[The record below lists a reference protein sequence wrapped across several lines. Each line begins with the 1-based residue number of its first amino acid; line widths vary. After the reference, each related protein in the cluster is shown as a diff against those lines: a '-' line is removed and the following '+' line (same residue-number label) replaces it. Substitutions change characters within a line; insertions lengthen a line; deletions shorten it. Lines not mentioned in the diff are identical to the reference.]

1 MRILFAG
8 TPNVALPTLEWIFSS
23 EHELVGVLTRPAA
36 AQGRSSELID
46 SPVAIFAKT
55 HLIPFHTSLDSPQ
68 MKEAIKSA
76 DLVVVIAYGKL
87 ISKEFL
93 QMPKYGWINVHFSI
107 LPKFR
112 GAAPVQRAIWNG
124 EESTGISIFQLDPGM
139 DTGPIFIQKTVS
151 IFEMESS
158 GECLIRLSQMVPE
171 MLDQTLLKILNLE
184 PPLPQSEENSSLAPK
199 IDKSEL
205 RIDWNSS
212 AISIKNMIRALN
224 PTPRA
229 KTSFRDNDIFI
240 YEVGVSEASSN
251 KPYGTI
257 TCVNQKLYVATRD
270 FDLEILKVQ
279 SSGKKVMSGSEWC
292 RGVQMKENPLE
303 NRYV

>member
-55 HLIPFHTSLDSPQ
+55 HSIPLYTSIDLPET
-68 MKEAIKSA
+68 KEAIQSA

-93 QMPKYGWINVHFSI
+93 QMPKHGWINVHFSI
-107 LPKFR
+107 LPKYR

-171 MLDQTLLKILNLE
+171 VLDQTLLKIQNLE

-212 AISIKNMIRALN
+212 AILIKNMIRALN
-224 PTPRA
+224 PTPHA
-229 KTSFRDNDIFI
+229 KTSFRDNDIYIF
-240 YEVGVSEASSN
+240 EVAVSDNQSTQ
-251 KPYGTI
+251 PPGTI
-257 TCVNQKLYVATRD
+257 FAVNQHFYVATA
-270 FDLEILKVQ
+270 DLDIEILKVQ
-279 SSGKKVMSGSEWC
+279 SSGKKIMSGSEWS
-292 RGVQMKENPLE
+292 RGIQTRDDVIENK
-303 NRYV
+303 YV

>member
-8 TPNVALPTLEWIFSS
+8 TPNVAIPTLEWLFAS
-23 EHELVGVLTRPAA
+23 EHEVVGVLTRPAA

-46 SPVAIFAKT
+46 SPVSTFAKT
-55 HLIPFHTSLDSPQ
+55 HSIPIYTSINLPETIRVIESV
-68 MKEAIKSA
+68 

-93 QMPKYGWINVHFSI
+93 QLPKYGWINVHFSM
-107 LPKFR
+107 LPKYR

-124 EESTGISIFQLDPGM
+124 EESSGISIFQLDPGM
-139 DTGPIFIQKTVS
+139 DTGPIYLQKS
-151 IFEMESS
+151 IPIISTESS
-158 GECLIRLSQMVPE
+158 GECLIRMSQSVPE
-171 MLDQTLLKILNLE
+171 TRDQTLRKIENLE
-184 PPLPQSEENSSLAPK
+184 VPLPQSDENSSLAPK

-224 PTPRA
+224 PIPRA
-229 KTSFRDNDIFI
+229 KTSFRDTDIYI
-240 YEVGVSEASSN
+240 YEVGLSETRSN
-251 KPYGTI
+251 KPHGTI
-257 TCVNQKLYVATRD
+257 TSVNQKLYVSTND

-279 SSGKKVMSGSEWC
+279 GSGKKIMSGSEWG
-292 RGVQMKENPLE
+292 RGIQTKDEAIENK
-303 NRYV
+303 YV

>member
-8 TPNVALPTLEWIFSS
+8 TPNVALPALEWIFAS

-55 HLIPFHTSLDSPQ
+55 HSIPIYNSIDLPET
-68 MKEAIKSA
+68 KEAIQSA

-93 QMPKYGWINVHFSI
+93 QMPKHGWINVHFSI
-107 LPKFR
+107 LPKYR

-124 EESTGISIFQLDPGM
+124 EEATGISIFQLDPGM

-158 GECLIRLSQMVPE
+158 GECLIRLSQIVPE

-212 AISIKNMIRALN
+212 AITIKNMIRALN

-229 KTSFRDNDIFI
+229 RTTFRENEIYILEVAVSDNK
-240 YEVGVSEASSN
+240 STQ
-251 KPYGTI
+251 PPGTI
-257 TCVNQKLYVATRD
+257 FAVNQHLYAATKELD
-270 FDLEILKVQ
+270 IEIIKVQ

>member
-55 HLIPFHTSLDSPQ
+55 HSIPIYTSIDLPET
-68 MKEAIKSA
+68 KEAIQSA

-87 ISKEFL
+87 ISQEFL

-151 IFEMESS
+151 ILEMESS

-184 PPLPQSEENSSLAPK
+184 PPLPQSEENSSLAPT
-199 IDKSEL
+199 IAKSEL

-279 SSGKKVMSGSEWC
+279 SSGKKIMSGSEWS
-292 RGVQMKENPLE
+292 RGIQTRDDVIENK
-303 NRYV
+303 YV

>member
-8 TPNVALPTLEWIFSS
+8 TPNVALPALEWIFAS

-55 HLIPFHTSLDSPQ
+55 HSIPIYNSIDLPET
-68 MKEAIKSA
+68 KEAIQSA

-93 QMPKYGWINVHFSI
+93 QMPKHGWINVHFSI
-107 LPKFR
+107 LPKYR

-158 GECLIRLSQMVPE
+158 GECLIRLSQIVPE

-212 AISIKNMIRALN
+212 AITIKNMIRALN

-229 KTSFRDNDIFI
+229 RTTFRENEIYILEVAVSDNK
-240 YEVGVSEASSN
+240 STQ
-251 KPYGTI
+251 PPGTI
-257 TCVNQKLYVATRD
+257 FAVNQHLYAATEELD
-270 FDLEILKVQ
+270 IEIIKVQ

-292 RGVQMKENPLE
+292 RGVQMKKNPLE

>member
-8 TPNVALPTLEWIFSS
+8 TPNVALPTLEWILSS

-55 HLIPFHTSLDSPQ
+55 HLIPIYTSLDSPQ
-68 MKEAIKSA
+68 TKEAIKSA
-76 DLVVVIAYGKL
+76 DLVVVIAFGKL
-87 ISKEFL
+87 IPKEFL
-93 QMPKYGWINVHFSI
+93 QMPKHGWINVHFSI

-124 EESTGISIFQLDPGM
+124 EESTGISIFQLDAGM
-139 DTGPIFIQKTVS
+139 DTGPIYDQKSTLILLTDS
-151 IFEMESS
+151 A
-158 GECLIRLSQMVPE
+158 GDCLARLSQIVPE
-171 MLDQTLLKILNLE
+171 LLIQTLNKIQNLE
-184 PPLPQSEENSSLAPK
+184 LPIPQNKDGATLAPK

-205 RIDWNSS
+205 LINWSDS
-212 AISIKNMIRALN
+212 ARQIQNKIRALN

-229 KTSFRDNDIFI
+229 RTTFRENEIYIFEVAVSDNK
-240 YEVGVSEASSN
+240 SSQQ
-251 KPYGTI
+251 PGTI
-257 TCVNQKLYVATRD
+257 FAVNQHFYVATA
-270 FDLEILKVQ
+270 DLDIEIIKVQ

-292 RGVQMKENPLE
+292 RGAQMKENPLE

>member
-8 TPNVALPTLEWIFSS
+8 TPNVALPALEWIFAS

-55 HLIPFHTSLDSPQ
+55 HSIPIYNSIDLPET
-68 MKEAIKSA
+68 KEAIQSA

-93 QMPKYGWINVHFSI
+93 QMPKHGWINVHFSI
-107 LPKFR
+107 LPKYR

-158 GECLIRLSQMVPE
+158 GECLIRLSQIVPE

-212 AISIKNMIRALN
+212 AITIKI
-224 PTPRA
+224 
-229 KTSFRDNDIFI
+229 
-240 YEVGVSEASSN
+240 
-251 KPYGTI
+251 
-257 TCVNQKLYVATRD
+257 
-270 FDLEILKVQ
+270 
-279 SSGKKVMSGSEWC
+279 
-292 RGVQMKENPLE
+292 
-303 NRYV
+303 

>member
-55 HLIPFHTSLDSPQ
+55 YLIPIYTSINLPET
-68 MKEAIKSA
+68 KEAIESA

-87 ISKEFL
+87 IPKEFL
-93 QMPKYGWINVHFSI
+93 QMPKYGWINVHFSM

-151 IFEMESS
+151 ILQMESS
-158 GECLIRLSQMVPE
+158 GECLNRMSKMIPE
-171 MLDQTLLKILNLE
+171 MLDQTLLKIRNLE
-184 PPLPQSEENSSLAPK
+184 TPLPQSVENFSFAPK
-199 IDKSEL
+199 INKSEL
-205 RIDWNSS
+205 RIDWNSP

-229 KTSFRDNDIFI
+229 KTSFRDNDIYI
-240 YEVGVSEASSN
+240 YEVGVSETSSN

-279 SSGKKVMSGSEWC
+279 SSGKKIMSGSEWS
-292 RGVQMKENPLE
+292 RGIQMRVDAIENK
-303 NRYV
+303 YV

>member
-8 TPNVALPTLEWIFSS
+8 TPNVALPALEWIFAS

-55 HLIPFHTSLDSPQ
+55 HSIPIYNSIDLPET
-68 MKEAIKSA
+68 KEAIQSA

-93 QMPKYGWINVHFSI
+93 QMPKHGWINVHFSI
-107 LPKFR
+107 LPKYR

-158 GECLIRLSQMVPE
+158 GECLIRLSRMVPE
-171 MLDQTLLKILNLE
+171 VLDQTLLKILNLE

-212 AISIKNMIRALN
+212 AITIKNMIRALN

-229 KTSFRDNDIFI
+229 RTTFRENEIYIFEVAVSDNK
-240 YEVGVSEASSN
+240 STQ
-251 KPYGTI
+251 PPGTI
-257 TCVNQKLYVATRD
+257 FAVNQHLYAATEELD
-270 FDLEILKVQ
+270 IEIIKVQ

>member
-46 SPVAIFAKT
+46 SPVATFAKI
-55 HLIPFHTSLDSPQ
+55 HSIPIYTSLDSPQ
-68 MKEAIKSA
+68 TKEAIKSA

-87 ISKEFL
+87 IPEEFL
-93 QMPKYGWINVHFSI
+93 QMPKHGWINVHFSI
-107 LPKFR
+107 LPKYR

-139 DTGPIFIQKTVS
+139 DTGPIYEQKSAAIVPT
-151 IFEMESS
+151 ESA
-158 GECLIRLSQMVPE
+158 GDCLARLSQIVPE
-171 MLDQTLLKILNLE
+171 LLIQTLSKIQNLE
-184 PPLPQSEENSSLAPK
+184 QPIPQNEDGATLAPK

-205 RIDWNSS
+205 RINWSDS
-212 AISIKNMIRALN
+212 ARQIQNKIRALN

-229 KTSFRDNDIFI
+229 RTTFRENEIYVFEVAVSDNKSTQPPGSIF
-240 YEVGVSEASSN
+240 A
-251 KPYGTI
+251 
-257 TCVNQKLYVATRD
+257 VNQHLYVATEELD
-270 FDLEILKVQ
+270 IEIIKIQ

>member
-1 MRILFAG
+1 VRILFAG
-8 TPNVALPTLEWIFSS
+8 TPNVALPTLEWILSS

-55 HLIPFHTSLDSPQ
+55 HLIPIYTSLDSPQ
-68 MKEAIKSA
+68 TKEAIKSA
-76 DLVVVIAYGKL
+76 DLVVVIAFGKL
-87 ISKEFL
+87 IPKEFL
-93 QMPKYGWINVHFSI
+93 QMPKHGWINVHFSI

-124 EESTGISIFQLDPGM
+124 EESTGISIFQLDAGM
-139 DTGPIFIQKTVS
+139 DTGPIYDQKSVPILST
-151 IFEMESS
+151 EPA
-158 GECLIRLSQMVPE
+158 GECLARLSQIVPE
-171 MLDQTLLKILNLE
+171 LLIQTLNKIQNLE
-184 PPLPQSEENSSLAPK
+184 LPIPQNKDGATLAPK

-205 RIDWNSS
+205 RINWSDS
-212 AISIKNMIRALN
+212 AGQIQNKIRALN

-229 KTSFRDNDIFI
+229 RTTFRENEIYIFEVAVSDNK
-240 YEVGVSEASSN
+240 STQQ
-251 KPYGTI
+251 PGTI
-257 TCVNQKLYVATRD
+257 FAVNQHFYVATA
-270 FDLEILKVQ
+270 DLDIEIIKVQ

-292 RGVQMKENPLE
+292 RGAQMKENPLE